1 MQAIRSSR
9 MLVWAALAAA
19 WSLSTFASAQ
29 EELPPAPARS
39 AADENV
45 DPVRFDSLPPTT
57 DSIGPK
63 ELRRRA
69 FQEGI
74 EDVRRSGLL
83 QQALGVGDKA
93 IDFELP
99 MGNGANIR
107 LSEMLAVGP
116 VVVTFYRGNWCPYCN
131 RQLQGLQEVLLELHS
146 AGAQLVAV
154 SPEVPDQALATQ
166 QKNHLA
172 FPVLSD
178 KQNIVARQYGI
189 VFHLSDNVIPY
200 YDQLFD
206 IEAQNGDRSY
216 ELPLAATYVIGA
228 DGVIRYAFLD
238 ADYKH
243 RADPQEI
250 LATLRREVPVT
261 TASTASSLDRA
272 GTVGPQDA
280 NQ

>member
-1 MQAIRSSR
+1 MNIKNLSLMGGGV
-9 MLVWAALAAA
+9 MLVVAVSWPVAIAAK
-19 WSLSTFASAQ
+19 
-29 EELPPAPARS
+29 EEARPAPARS

-57 DSIGPK
+57 NPSDPK
-63 ELRRRA
+63 EIRQRV

-74 EDVRRSGLL
+74 DEVRRSGIL
-83 QQALGVGDKA
+83 QKALGVGDKA

-131 RQLQGLQEVLLELHS
+131 RQLQGLQVVLLELHK

-154 SPEVPDQALATQ
+154 SPEVPEQTLATQ

-178 KQNIVARQYGI
+178 KQNAVARQYGL
-189 VFHLSDNVIPY
+189 VFRVSDKVIPY
-200 YDQLFD
+200 YDGFFN

-216 ELPLAATYVIGA
+216 ELPLAATYVIGG

-250 LATLRREVPVT
+250 LATLRREVGVA
-261 TASTASSLDRA
+261 TASTASRRDRA
-272 GTVGPQDA
+272 GTVGPRDA